1 MSTTTRSLT
10 AAHAEVKAEITRTD
24 TKTGLL
30 LAFVGAVLAGVWTVA
45 RDLPLTLPAYIE
57 GGLGMVLLVVAAG
70 LLLRSTRPNL
80 RGRHGFPLWA
90 TLTAEEITA
99 AVATDL
105 VTDIGW
111 LSSGVDAMECARRA
125 GHSIAV
131 LHKVYAKVLDQTRE
145 RANDRNDAALREWNE
160 PA

>member
-1 MSTTTRSLT
+1 MSATERSLT

-30 LAFVGAVLAGVWTVA
+30 LAFVGAVLAGAWTVA
-45 RDLPLTLPAYIE
+45 RDLPLNLPAYLV
-57 GGLGMVLLVVAAG
+57 GGAGIALLVAAAG

-90 TLTAEEITA
+90 TLTAEEITT

-105 VTDIGW
+105 AADIAG
-111 LSSGVDAMECARRA
+111 LSRLAVAKFTTLRRA
-125 GHSIAV
+125 VDLTLAGGALLI
-131 LHKVYAKVLDQTRE
+131 L
-145 RANDRNDAALREWNE
+145 AALLTVGGAR
-160 PA
+160 